1 MPVEHRSGL
10 SIQDGEASMIS
21 ATDINYI
28 DPEHL
33 RRRSVTPGTASA
45 SNGAANA

>member
-1 MPVEHRSGL
+1 MPVEYRSGL
-10 SIQDGEASMIS
+10 SFQDGEASMIS

-28 DPEHL
+28 DPEDL
-33 RRRSVTPGTASA
+33 RRRSLTPRTANA